1 MKKDLINSYES
12 LFNQFFKKN
21 KVPPLSLSESFTP
34 ATIYCSHQ
42 NKEDAEK
49 FISSIFELSSG
60 ERFKS
65 ARCEEYVLVIN
76 KLLTLRCRW
85 SDPLAQKGILSQV
98 IEQITST
105 PIDVVHQAVITL
117 PKLLGVVRGCSREG
131 ENFIKLDSTLKC
143 WWFVMLV
150 LEHYRYIWWLFKG
163 DRCWLIMLILHI
175 TLSIYFFKSRWWSRM
190 AEH

>member
-1 MKKDLINSYES
+1 MKIVYKGVNILEMKKDLINSYEG
-12 LFNQFFKKN
+12 LFNQFFKRN

-34 ATIYCSHQ
+34 ATIYCSLQ
-42 NKEDAEK
+42 SKEDAEK

-85 SDPLAQKGILSQV
+85 SDPLTQKGILSQV

-143 WWFVMLV
+143 
-150 LEHYRYIWWLFKG
+150 
-163 DRCWLIMLILHI
+163 
-175 TLSIYFFKSRWWSRM
+175 
-190 AEH
+190 